1 MLNDFGEFLFNE
13 KKQLVNLTYESLPW
27 FLLSILKKYKKIS
40 YVCNTDEEL
49 YDLSQKLQIL
59 VPEIKVLIFPFFDM
73 PIFSNI
79 SPSTANR
86 SERINT
92 ISELANN
99 EIDTA
104 IVLTTIKSILFKIIP
119 KDFLINRFIRID
131 INDQNNPE
139 QIKEILN
146 EFSYS
151 RVDTVRQKGE
161 FAIRGGIIDFF
172 SASNSLPI
180 RIDTFSSEIDTLKM
194 FDPVSQ
200 LSTKDISNFSI
211 IPSSEIIL
219 NKSSIKNFRVKFRTM
234 NIKNKDEYYNNISNR
249 NPIPGVEQFIPL
261 LYENLENFLNYI
273 SNFKIILKSNFKEI
287 LKVQYENIIEKYE
300 ISEQLFKDNYHIFL
314 SSISEIVDLTSDCIL
329 INEII
334 NLTENKKNKTF
345 SSSLKYNLKIN
356 NNEGEMKFLD
366 FIKKKKKNK
375 IQVAVKNKNS
385 EVRINNLLKILNK
398 YLIDNGKVKSKISII
413 RLSLKSGF
421 ECFFD
426 NSENLIVITDE
437 DLFGKKIYKNTSE
450 NIDAENL
457 ISEISTLNEG
467 DLIVHIENGIGRYL
481 GLRNIP
487 LHKVVHECIEIEYY
501 NNDKLLIPVENLDLI
516 TRYGN
521 KDTGISLD
529 KLGLKNWQFRKS
541 NIKNKIK
548 IIAKELIKIAA
559 ERKLKKGRLM
569 IGDSD
574 LNEKFSSK
582 FEYAETSDQL
592 KVISDIET
600 DLASGKPMDRLICGD
615 VGYGKTEMSMRAS
628 FIAVSSGFQVAFLCP
643 TTLLVKQ
650 HYQNFVQRFKGFN
663 VTIKKISRFESPLE
677 KKKITDE
684 LFDNKIDILI
694 GTHSILNDNIKFNN
708 LGLLIIDEE
717 QNFGVEQKEKLKKI
731 KSDVH
736 VLTLT
741 ATPIPRTLQSSM
753 VGIKDLSLIKTP
765 PVDRLAIKTYITN
778 YNKNIIKNAIINE
791 TERGGQVFYV
801 SPRIKDLVLIK
812 KKLENILPDLNYK
825 IVHGQLNSSELNS
838 AYELFFNKKIDV
850 LISTSIIESGLDISN
865 ANTIIVEKPNL
876 FGLSQLYQ
884 IRGRVGRSNRQSY
897 AYLIVPEKESLSS
910 NAFKRLDVISNLDKL
925 GGGFSIASH
934 DMDIR
939 GSGNILGAEQ
949 SGHIKEV
956 GIELYQKLVKEAI
969 DETLNNETVNTEWS
983 PQINLGIPVFIPE
996 TYITNLGIR
1005 LNIYRRISNA
1015 ISIDDINKILN
1026 ELRDRFGKIP
1036 KELFNLTKLIE
1047 IKNLCKKA
1055 NVNKIDLGS
1064 KGFIISFRNREING
1078 INKLLNLVN
1087 KNSKILRFMPN
1098 EKILYINNKNKEE
1111 KINDVINFLNILS
1124 EMQNEKNK

>member
-1 MLNDFGEFLFNE
+1 M
-13 KKQLVNLTYESLPW
+13 
-27 FLLSILKKYKKIS
+27 
-40 YVCNTDEEL
+40 
-49 YDLSQKLQIL
+49 
-59 VPEIKVLIFPFFDM
+59 
-73 PIFSNI
+73 
-79 SPSTANR
+79 
-86 SERINT
+86 
-92 ISELANN
+92 
-99 EIDTA
+99 
-104 IVLTTIKSILFKIIP
+104 
-119 KDFLINRFIRID
+119 
-131 INDQNNPE
+131 
-139 QIKEILN
+139 
-146 EFSYS
+146 
-151 RVDTVRQKGE
+151 
-161 FAIRGGIIDFF
+161 
-172 SASNSLPI
+172 
-180 RIDTFSSEIDTLKM
+180 
-194 FDPVSQ
+194 
-200 LSTKDISNFSI
+200 
-211 IPSSEIIL
+211 
-219 NKSSIKNFRVKFRTM
+219 
-234 NIKNKDEYYNNISNR
+234 
-249 NPIPGVEQFIPL
+249 
-261 LYENLENFLNYI
+261 
-273 SNFKIILKSNFKEI
+273 
-287 LKVQYENIIEKYE
+287 
-300 ISEQLFKDNYHIFL
+300 
-314 SSISEIVDLTSDCIL
+314 
-329 INEII
+329 
-334 NLTENKKNKTF
+334 
-345 SSSLKYNLKIN
+345 
-356 NNEGEMKFLD
+356 
-366 FIKKKKKNK
+366 
-375 IQVAVKNKNS
+375 
-385 EVRINNLLKILNK
+385 
-398 YLIDNGKVKSKISII
+398 
-413 RLSLKSGF
+413 
-421 ECFFD
+421 
-426 NSENLIVITDE
+426 
-437 DLFGKKIYKNTSE
+437 
-450 NIDAENL
+450 
-457 ISEISTLNEG
+457 
-467 DLIVHIENGIGRYL
+467 
-481 GLRNIP
+481 
-487 LHKVVHECIEIEYY
+487 
-501 NNDKLLIPVENLDLI
+501 
-516 TRYGN
+516 
-521 KDTGISLD
+521 
-529 KLGLKNWQFRKS
+529 
-541 NIKNKIK
+541 
-548 IIAKELIKIAA
+548 
-559 ERKLKKGRLM
+559 
-569 IGDSD
+569 
-574 LNEKFSSK
+574 
-582 FEYAETSDQL
+582 
-592 KVISDIET
+592 
-600 DLASGKPMDRLICGD
+600 
-615 VGYGKTEMSMRAS
+615 
-628 FIAVSSGFQVAFLCP
+628 
-643 TTLLVKQ
+643 
-650 HYQNFVQRFKGFN
+650 
-663 VTIKKISRFESPLE
+663 
-677 KKKITDE
+677 
-684 LFDNKIDILI
+684 I

-1124 EMQNEKNK
+1124 EMQNEKNKQRKKKNFFK